1 MTLPATSNPILPLKA
16 AIRDRLAADQDLVSR
31 LGGNAR
37 IYDETPR
44 GTPFPF
50 VTFGTFVAA
59 DNSTSSDRGHE
70 TRLDLLVFSRDGSTR
85 EALLIADRI
94 EAQLHDATLQPEGHH
109 LVSLLLSEVDTALE
123 RDGETTRITL
133 EFRAVTELLSA

>member
-1 MTLPATSNPILPLKA
+1 MTLPVTTSPVLALKA
-16 AIRDRLAADQDLVSR
+16 GILTKLTGDAPLRSL
-31 LGGNAR
+31 LGGPR

-44 GTPFPF
+44 GQPFPF
-50 VTFGTFVAA
+50 ATFGVFIAS

-70 TRLDLLVFSRDGSTR
+70 TRLEILVFSRDGSTR

-94 EAQLHDATLQPEGHH
+94 EALLHDAPLALAGHH
-109 LVSLLLSEVDTALE
+109 LVNLQLVESNTALE

-133 EFRAVTELLSA
+133 DFRAVTEVAA

>member
-1 MTLPATSNPILPLKA
+1 MTLPLTTGPVLALKA
-16 AIRDRLAADQDLVSR
+16 GVLARLAADSTLRTR
-31 LGGNAR
+31 LGGSAR

-44 GTPFPF
+44 GQPFPF
-50 VTFGTFVAA
+50 ATFGVFIAS

-70 TRLDLLVFSRDGSTR
+70 TKFEMLVFSRDGSTR

-94 EAQLHDATLQPEGHH
+94 EALLHDAAMTLTGHR
-109 LVSLLLSEVDTALE
+109 LVNLQIVDSDTALE

-133 EFRAVTELLSA
+133 NFRAVTEVLP